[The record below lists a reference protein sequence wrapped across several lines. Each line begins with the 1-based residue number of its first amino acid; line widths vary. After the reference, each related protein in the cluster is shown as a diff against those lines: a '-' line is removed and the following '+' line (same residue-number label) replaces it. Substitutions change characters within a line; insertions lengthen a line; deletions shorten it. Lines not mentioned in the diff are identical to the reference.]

1 MSFHRHSSRHM
12 TCFGEN
18 QHIICRNLLQHIFP
32 FLISHCQF
40 FLISYRINT
49 DSFYGSSLYVSDHP
63 THCYLFTFS
72 NLTLILFL
80 LAIAINQAGKEWK
93 KYSVTVDIPVNV
105 LVKFVFKLCAGAN
118 NQLTGYNATPTENV
132 VYWFDDVSL
141 KLATE

>member
-1 MSFHRHSSRHM
+1 MGVACTSLTTPR
-12 TCFGEN
+12 TV
-18 QHIICRNLLQHIFP
+18 IFLP
-32 FLISHCQF
+32 I
-40 FLISYRINT
+40 
-49 DSFYGSSLYVSDHP
+49 P
-63 THCYLFTFS
+63 
-72 NLTLILFL
+72 ILPLSCSL
-80 LAIAINQAGKEWK
+80 LAIVINQAGKEWK

>member
-1 MSFHRHSSRHM
+1 M
-12 TCFGEN
+12 E
-18 QHIICRNLLQHIFP
+18 
-32 FLISHCQF
+32 
-40 FLISYRINT
+40 
-49 DSFYGSSLYVSDHP
+49 
-63 THCYLFTFS
+63 
-72 NLTLILFL
+72 
-80 LAIAINQAGKEWK
+80 

>member
-1 MSFHRHSSRHM
+1 MGVACTSLTTPR
-12 TCFGEN
+12 TV
-18 QHIICRNLLQHIFP
+18 IF
-32 FLISHCQF
+32 
-40 FLISYRINT
+40 
-49 DSFYGSSLYVSDHP
+49 
-63 THCYLFTFS
+63 YLS

-80 LAIAINQAGKEWK
+80 TRHSNQSGRQRME